1 MPEMEE
7 IVFFKEPKLRDPYL
21 IAAWPGMGGVAIIAA
36 KYLIEKLKAEELGFI
51 SPEEFFELNGVYVQ
65 DSVVKDFQFPENK
78 LYFAE
83 GKGSRDWIIFTGESQ
98 PAANGYLLANFVLDV
113 AEKFDVK
120 RVHTFAAAPTHIHH
134 TKKPRVSAAVTNSE
148 LLSELALYNINQ
160 LKEGSISG
168 MNGLL
173 LGAAK
178 HRNIE
183 GICLLGEIPVYTTH
197 IANPRSSKAVLEA
210 LTQISDLEIDLNDMD
225 KWAKDAD
232 KQIEDKI
239 IQLKESFGEEASG
252 LIDYFQRLAEQTAGE
267 EQLPEHPSD
276 ELLED
281 IERFLKDQGEQKG
294 GH

>member
-1 MPEMEE
+1 VPEMEE

-65 DSVVKDFQFPENK
+65 DSVIKEFQFPENK
-78 LYFAE
+78 LYVAE
-83 GKGSRDWIIFTGESQ
+83 GKGARDWIIFTGESQ

-134 TKKPRVSAAVTNSE
+134 TKKPKVSAAVTNSE

-178 HRNIE
+178 HRNID

-197 IANPRSSKAVLEA
+197 IANPRSSKAVLEV
-210 LTQISDLEIDLNDMD
+210 LTQISDLEIDLADMD

-239 IQLKESFGEEASG
+239 MQLKESFGEEASG